1 MRSLLTIMTALSGLA
16 AAGLLRPSFLLRQ
29 APSDPSCPPQRDS
42 LTKSIS
48 DRSIDSSYHPI
59 LSGSVSVYPL
69 YVTTSTPMATPSRS
83 HLHAPFSMHRR
94 TLNATAPPTIT
105 DIATSSNNLALAS
118 EFNMFFSMMNPNSAC
133 NLKINAQATV
143 CINEQIA
150 TCGNDGK
157 YKLQPCPVGRKCRA
171 VPLDAGRMG
180 LSIQCVPNDDGIMAQ
195 LTSRS
200 TNPASALLM
209 RSSTPLGRESGSA
222 IITNNKTAAPSLIG
236 NKLNN
241 MIKTMLHTSGKTQQV
256 AVKPSQASST
266 VLYPSATVPNS
277 TTTAA
282 EINSKSGPPVFRNI
296 PITRGRNATQQVM
309 P

>member
-16 AAGLLRPSFLLRQ
+16 AAGLLRPFLLRQ

-133 NLKINAQATV
+133 NLKINTQATV

-157 YKLQPCPVGRKCRA
+157 YKLQACPVGQKCRA

-180 LSIQCVPNDDGIMAQ
+180 LSIQCVPNDGKMAQ

-200 TNPASALLM
+200 TTLASVLLM
-209 RSSTPLGRESGSA
+209 RSSTILGRESGST

-236 NKLNN
+236 NKPNN
-241 MIKTMLHTSGKTQQV
+241 MIKTMLHSSGKTQQV
-256 AVKPSQASST
+256 AVKPST
-266 VLYPSATVPNS
+266 VLYPSATVPTS

-282 EINSKSGPPVFRNI
+282 GINSKSE
-296 PITRGRNATQQVM
+296 PIFKIISTTRGRNATQQVM